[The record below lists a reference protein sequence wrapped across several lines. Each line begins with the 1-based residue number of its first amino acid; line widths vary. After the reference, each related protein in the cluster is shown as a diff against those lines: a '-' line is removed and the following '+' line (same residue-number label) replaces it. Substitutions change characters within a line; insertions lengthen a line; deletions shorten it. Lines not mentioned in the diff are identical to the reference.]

1 VPSPIFLRFAICR
14 SWGLGFPYP
23 VDSVRKFSGLVQP
36 SEVPHK
42 VRLPKARMMPRNWVA
57 QCEERV
63 SIGRIEE
70 YLERKRWEY
79 LTASKKQKGRI
90 LDEVWGALHYHRK
103 AAVRTLRSSPG

>member
-1 VPSPIFLRFAICR
+1 
-14 SWGLGFPYP
+14 
-23 VDSVRKFSGLVQP
+23 
-36 SEVPHK
+36 
-42 VRLPKARMMPRNWVA
+42 M
-57 QCEERV
+57 